1 MNYEM
6 GEKGRREDGGR
17 GRRREKRE
25 KGGRRGRRMEE
36 GEGREKGGGRE
47 EGEDMRMGKGNNGR
61 KRGGSLTTY
70 LSHLLHVHLG
80 RNHTKPERFETY
92 KSIMHI
98 HDQSDCRI
106 KAYT

>member
-1 MNYEM
+1 MNYKM
-6 GEKGRREDGGR
+6 GEKGRRVEEGEG
-17 GRRREKRE
+17 E
-25 KGGRRGRRMEE
+25 RRGRRMEE
-36 GEGREKGGGRE
+36 REGREKGGGRE
-47 EGEDMRMGKGNNGR
+47 EGEDMRVGKGNNGR

-80 RNHTKPERFETY
+80 RNHTKPEKFETY